1 MKIKYIVALM
11 TVIATAGGCTQ
22 DTGEQPEEA
31 VPIRLAAT
39 IAPTDA
45 GKTRAFGV
53 WGGAATTQDTELLT
67 GQTVRA
73 WISENDGLH
82 TAAIKDPIEY
92 TVSNAAGDLEP
103 VNTTTDPAFYY
114 PQGVDVISIHA
125 IHPSGYASGGTF
137 TVNTDQTTEAN
148 YAASDL
154 CYSMPANFARTDVDA
169 NGRKLLQMKHLLSK
183 IVVNLT
189 LDPNVTSAT
198 LPTSIKLHAKTS
210 TTMTFPVASSTDAN
224 CYTGCTASDASN
236 PGIITMKQEAIIP
249 PQEIAAGASFISLTV
264 PGIGPMIYPMPTA
277 TSFES
282 GKKYTYNLKVTDVG
296 ITATTNV
303 TDWGT
308 KVANQQ
314 VMGKKL
320 YTIVRNQA
328 NNPLYYVLDKDLNS
342 NATAL
347 VAATNCNASVYFN
360 TWTNAMTTLV
370 GNTTSRTG
378 YNSTST
384 KTIDGIKLVFPTT
397 QMWLSIVPVCWG
409 TSGTGRYNYNM
420 FVEGTTTSGVT
431 PCKGSTYGVWTENA
445 SCFKQAQTATA
456 YKSYWSGKIEGT
468 DSYHP
473 TRYAI
478 RYIGTNYCSI
488 WKYTNEGTYGG
499 GGTSDFRL
507 VIRSQLISS
516 PAYPTLT
523 TNTNFGSTAD
533 EKALLQLI
541 IDRLESGDYD
551 WEDSNSYEERAF
563 YALGIGTGSGATWE
577 SKGEY
582 VTYYVAASN
591 DDPRSDYTSY
601 TSITLGAGFTSIDS
615 GWSNNR
621 YRPVRMF
628 RDN

>member
-1 MKIKYIVALM
+1 MKIKDILAIMTVAL
-11 TVIATAGGCTQ
+11 TAGGCSLQDDGAQQDERVPILLKASVDGVTVGQTRAAGDWGERTTTMTQ
-22 DTGEQPEEA
+22 GSEFLAGEQ
-31 VPIRLAAT
+31 V
-39 IAPTDA
+39 IAYI
-45 GKTRAFGV
+45 K
-53 WGGAATTQDTELLT
+53 
-67 GQTVRA
+67 
-73 WISENDGLH
+73 ENDGSN
-82 TAAIKDPIEY
+82 TAPIQWPIEY
-92 TVSNAAGDLEP
+92 VVMNNNGDL
-103 VNTTTDPAFYY
+103 DPASATPPFYY
-114 PQGVDVISIHA
+114 PTGVNTINIHA
-125 IHPSGYASGGTF
+125 IHPSYTSGAGF
-137 TVNTDQTTEAN
+137 TVETDQTTESN
-148 YAASDL
+148 YAISDL
-154 CYSMPANFARTDVDA
+154 CYSKPTDYTRSGATAYLDA
-169 NGRKLLQMKHLLSK
+169 NGRRILQFKHLLSK
-183 IVVNLT
+183 VIVNLT
-189 LDPNVTSAT
+189 VDASAAT
-198 LPTSIKLHAKTS
+198 GTPSYIMLHAKT
-210 TTMTFPVASSTDAN
+210 TTAMSFPVDNAN
-224 CYTGCTASDASN
+224 GYTGCTASDASN
-236 PGIITMKQEAIIP
+236 PGAIKMIQEAIIP
-249 PQEIAAGASFISLTV
+249 PQEIAAGALFISFTV
-264 PGIGPMIYPMPTA
+264 PGIGPMMYPMPTA
-277 TSFES
+277 TTFES

-296 ITATTNV
+296 ITVTTNV
-303 TDWGT
+303 SDWGT

-320 YTIVRNQA
+320 YIIVRNQA

-488 WKYTNEGTYGG
+488 WKYTNEGIYGG